1 MRTLRKNKQKLYYAL
16 QIGEQ
21 PQYELDEDGNKII
34 DYIDDEGNVYYRQS
48 GDTDIVYSKPVP
60 FFGNIVTS
68 GGESEIVEFGV
79 NLADYEAILVTSK
92 GLLPINETSRI
103 WQNNAPVLNVD
114 GTVDEHSADYTVVKV
129 SQSLNV
135 DKYILKK
142 IVK

>member
-21 PQYELDEDGNKII
+21 PRYELDESGDKII
-34 DYIDDEGNVYYRQS
+34 DYVDEEGNIYYRQS
-48 GDTDIVYSKPVP
+48 GDTDIVYSKPVQ
-60 FFGNIVTS
+60 FLGNIVTS
-68 GGESEIVEFGV
+68 GGESEAVEFGV
-79 NLADYEAILVTSK
+79 NLADYEAVLITGK

-103 WQNNAPVLNVD
+103 WQNNAPTLNVD
-114 GTVDEHSADYTVVKV
+114 NTVNGHTADYTVVKV
-129 SQSLNV
+129 SPSLNV